1 MVDTV
6 SNPNPNPKQPSSTFK
21 KVVEYASVA
30 VILSMVIGNMFVAR
44 RYKSYMKAKIPSW
57 EDAKRSTT
65 SSSSSSSS
73 GYSKTHDTKN
83 HQSSSKYSNE
93 NSNSNSNTAH
103 ESSHF
108 RRKSHASSNESRTRS
123 SNLVMSTNL
132 IRSLSVLGLPYY
144 PVPTTT
150 TVKKAYYQLARK
162 YHPDLFPMDHPER
175 KVYEQKFKNISNAYK
190 ECLEKLPFTDHHHHH
205 HESEAHM

>member
-1 MVDTV
+1 MADTV
-6 SNPNPNPKQPSSTFK
+6 SNPNPKQPSSTFK

-30 VILSMVIGNMFVAR
+30 VILSMVIGNMFVAL

-65 SSSSSSSS
+65 SSSSS
-73 GYSKTHDTKN
+73 YNKTNDTKN

-93 NSNSNSNTAH
+93 NSNSNTAH

-108 RRKSHASSNESRTRS
+108 KRKAHTSSNESRTRSS

>member
-6 SNPNPNPKQPSSTFK
+6 SNPNPKQPSSTFK

-73 GYSKTHDTKN
+73 SSYNKTNDTKN

-93 NSNSNSNTAH
+93 NSNSNTAH

-108 RRKSHASSNESRTRS
+108 KRKAHASSNESRTRS

-150 TVKKAYYQLARK
+150 SVKKVYYQLARK

-190 ECLEKLPFTDHHHHH
+190 ECLEKLPFTDHHHH
-205 HESEAHM
+205 ESEAHM